1 MGNCL
6 EIDIKCLI
14 KLKKARHTALAFL
27 QRIMREVNVMNDND
41 VQKRLIE
48 ALDNLDKTV
57 NNLSKTMN
65 RMIDFC
71 SLMLLVL
78 FGVVVVALIF

>member
-1 MGNCL
+1 
-6 EIDIKCLI
+6 
-14 KLKKARHTALAFL
+14 
-27 QRIMREVNVMNDND
+27 MNDND

-57 NNLSKTMN
+57 NSMN
-65 RMIDFC
+65 RTINRMVDFC

-78 FGVVVVALIF
+78 FGVVVVALVF

>member
-1 MGNCL
+1 
-6 EIDIKCLI
+6 
-14 KLKKARHTALAFL
+14 
-27 QRIMREVNVMNDND
+27 MNNEDNIQD
-41 VQKRLIE
+41 RLIE

-78 FGVVVVALIF
+78 FGVVVVALVF

>member
-1 MGNCL
+1 
-6 EIDIKCLI
+6 
-14 KLKKARHTALAFL
+14 
-27 QRIMREVNVMNDND
+27 MNDNEVKD
-41 VQKRLIE
+41 RLIE

-57 NNLSKTMN
+57 DNLSKTMN

-78 FGVVVVALIF
+78 FATIVLAIVF

>member
-1 MGNCL
+1 
-6 EIDIKCLI
+6 
-14 KLKKARHTALAFL
+14 
-27 QRIMREVNVMNDND
+27 MNDND

-57 NNLSKTMN
+57 DNLSKTTDK
-65 RMIDFC
+65 MISFC

-78 FGVVVVALIF
+78 FATVVLAIVF

>member
-1 MGNCL
+1 
-6 EIDIKCLI
+6 
-14 KLKKARHTALAFL
+14 
-27 QRIMREVNVMNDND
+27 MNDND

-57 NNLSKTMN
+57 NSMNKTIN
-65 RMIDFC
+65 RMTYFC

-78 FGVVVVALIF
+78 FGVVVVALVF

>member
-1 MGNCL
+1 
-6 EIDIKCLI
+6 
-14 KLKKARHTALAFL
+14 
-27 QRIMREVNVMNDND
+27 MNDND

-57 NNLSKTMN
+57 NNLAKTTD
-65 RMIDFC
+65 RMISFC

-78 FGVVVVALIF
+78 FGVVVVALVF

>member
-1 MGNCL
+1 
-6 EIDIKCLI
+6 
-14 KLKKARHTALAFL
+14 
-27 QRIMREVNVMNDND
+27 MNDND

-57 NNLSKTMN
+57 DNLSKTMN
-65 RMIDFC
+65 RMIDYC

-78 FGVVVVALIF
+78 FGVVIVALVF